1 MPEIK
6 LGFTLNINAGA
17 DELGL
22 SRQVYD
28 ILLPAFD
35 SALKKLQPKY
45 QLPTNT
51 SLYTGRYV
59 AQGVGTTL
67 DITLIDGQL
76 YLGQVVNGNVGYFA
90 ALESVSYEQL
100 QVHLTTD
107 YIAKQ
112 PCQMPE
118 LLALDNS
125 YLDFAFQG
133 QYRYFTWPGNLVG
146 FYFVRQ

>member
-6 LGFTLNINAGA
+6 LGFTLNVNSGA
-17 DELGL
+17 DELSL

-35 SALKKLQPKY
+35 FALKKLQPKY
-45 QLPTNT
+45 PLPSNT
-51 SLYTGRYV
+51 SSYTGRYI
-59 AQGVGTTL
+59 AQGQGTTL
-67 DITLIDGQL
+67 DVTVIDGQL
-76 YLGQVVNGNVGYFA
+76 FLGQVANNNAAYFA
-90 ALESVSYEQL
+90 ALEWVADEQL
-100 QVHLTTD
+100 QVHLTSD

-112 PCQMPE
+112 SCLMPE
-118 LLALDNS
+118 LIALDNS
-125 YLDFAFQG
+125 YLDFATQG